1 MSDQMEG
8 AKVAKA
14 LGEFEQLILMAL
26 LHLGDDAYGVSIRRE
41 INERTGRTVAIG
53 AVYTALARLLR
64 HDYVSYRM
72 GESTS
77 KRGGRRKKY
86 YKIEPPGVEALK
98 RSYGVLFRMASGL
111 EGNLDPVAMPAGQT
125 ERQ

>member
-1 MSDQMEG
+1 MT
-8 AKVAKA
+8 VAKT

-26 LHLGDDAYGVSIRRE
+26 LHLGDDAYGVTIRRE
-41 INERTGRTVAIG
+41 INGRTGRTVAIG

-64 HDYVSYRM
+64 HDYVSYRI
-72 GESTS
+72 GEPTS

-111 EGNLDPVAMPAGQT
+111 EGNLDPIAMAAGQP
-125 ERQ
+125 EQQ

>member
-1 MSDQMEG
+1 MP
-8 AKVAKA
+8 KA

-26 LHLGDDAYGVSIRRE
+26 LHLGDNAYGVTIRGE

-64 HDYVSYRM
+64 NDYVSFRI
-72 GESTS
+72 GEPTS

-86 YKIEPPGVEALK
+86 YKIESPGVEALK

-111 EGNLDPVAMPAGQT
+111 ERNLDPVAMPAGQS
-125 ERQ
+125 ERP

>member
-1 MSDQMEG
+1 M
-8 AKVAKA
+8 AKA

-26 LHLGDDAYGVSIRRE
+26 LHLGDNAYGVTIRGE

-64 HDYVSYRM
+64 NDYVSYRI
-72 GESTS
+72 GEPTA

-86 YKIEPPGVEALK
+86 YKIESPGVAALK

-111 EGNLDPVAMPAGQT
+111 EGSLDPVALPAGQA

>member
-1 MSDQMEG
+1 M
-8 AKVAKA
+8 AKT

-26 LHLGDDAYGVSIRRE
+26 LHLGDDAYGVTIRRE
-41 INERTGRTVAIG
+41 INGRTGRTVAIG
-53 AVYTALARLLR
+53 AVYTALARLLN

-72 GESTS
+72 GEPTS

-86 YKIEPPGVEALK
+86 YKIESPGVDALK

-111 EGNLDPVAMPAGQT
+111 EGNLSSVVMPAGQS
-125 ERQ
+125 ERR

>member
-1 MSDQMEG
+1 MG
-8 AKVAKA
+8 KA

-26 LHLGDDAYGVSIRRE
+26 LHLGDNAYGVTIRGE
-41 INERTGRTVAIG
+41 IKERTGRTVAIG

-64 HDYVSYRM
+64 NEYVSYRV
-72 GESTS
+72 GEPTS

-86 YKIEPPGVEALK
+86 YSIEPPGVEALK

-111 EGNLDPVAMPAGQT
+111 ESNLDPEPLPAGQS
-125 ERQ
+125 ERR